1 MTRAYRD
8 AIITRRPRAADQ
20 AASLLKSAVSAPSAL
35 WTEGKSRRKSGAVSF
50 GDATLY
56 FLEYSLGG
64 SLPHSGLSVGL
75 ARPKESS
82 GNYEPI
88 RMSVEDLEE
97 FRGGNIPEDEDEL
110 D

>member
-1 MTRAYRD
+1 M
-8 AIITRRPRAADQ
+8 
-20 AASLLKSAVSAPSAL
+20 
-35 WTEGKSRRKSGAVSF
+35 SF